1 MNRKFETVLDECLDR
16 IQAGATV
23 EACLARFPEHAE
35 ALRPLLRMASAVR
48 AVPPPRP
55 DPAAVYAGRQGMLRA
70 VTERNARQPLLAGLF
85 RWPWARA
92 ALALAVL
99 FLVVGFGAR
108 GLAAVS
114 ADSLPGD
121 RFYPVKRFAE
131 SVRYALTID
140 QVARQQLEAE
150 FAVEREEEIR
160 AVLDSGRSATIE
172 FRGNLETI
180 GDGFWAVG
188 GFEVILTDQTVIV
201 GQPTVGATVLVQAR
215 SAGDGTLLAL
225 RLEVQ
230 SSPLPAALTATA
242 TSRPALTPTP
252 TRPTATSTPT
262 QPPTRTPEPTATP
275 LPTRTPTEEPTA
287 VASSTPPPVETEEPE
302 PTLEPKPT
310 ETEEPE
316 PTRRPEPTETEE
328 PESTHEPEPT
338 ETEEPEP
345 THESEPTGTEE
356 PEPTHEPEPTD
367 TEEADI
373 PVPYPTGDD

>member
-35 ALRPLLRMASAVR
+35 ALHPLLRMASAVR

-108 GLAAVS
+108 GLVAVS

-121 RFYPVKRFAE
+121 RFYPVKRFTE
-131 SVRYALTID
+131 SVRYALTLD
-140 QVARQQLEAE
+140 PVARQQLEAE
-150 FAVEREEEIR
+150 FAAEREEEIR

-201 GQPTVGATVLVQAR
+201 GQPAVGAIVLVQAR

-230 SSPLPAALTATA
+230 SSPLPATLTATA
-242 TSRPALTPTP
+242 TSRPTLTPTP

-287 VASSTPPPVETEEPE
+287 IASSTPPPVETEEPE

-316 PTRRPEPTETEE
+316 STHEPEPTETEE
-328 PESTHEPEPT
+328 PESTHEP
-338 ETEEPEP
+338 
-345 THESEPTGTEE
+345 EPTGTEE